1 MGAASELSQGT
12 TAGVIGAESRDY
24 AVDRF
29 YDEAF
34 EPSGRPRPHYEG
46 ALATL
51 DALDLSEVA
60 DRVTEEIEG
69 MGVAFGSPPH
79 AKPFHVDPVPRILAA
94 AEWDLVERSLSQRV
108 RALRAFTAD
117 VYGARRIVSDG
128 VVPERAVETC
138 AYFEPWMLGVEV
150 PEWAYMPVA
159 GMDLVRGS
167 DGKLAVLEDNV
178 RTPSG
183 LTYAAAAR
191 TAADR
196 HLPAAPAG
204 RRSLAPAFDRLGA
217 ALRAAAPDGDGDPH
231 VVLLSDGPGN
241 SAWYEHRVLARRL
254 GIPLA
259 TPDDLYPSRGRLRV
273 LVDRRSLE
281 VDVVYRRTDEDR
293 LMDEN
298 GRPTWV
304 ADVLLD
310 PCRTGRLACVNAFGG
325 GVADD
330 KLIHAYVDAM
340 VQFYLDERPLMRSV
354 PTYDL
359 SVPAVR
365 EGILER
371 IDEVVV
377 KPRAG
382 HGGYGILVGPHARK
396 EDLERAASRIE
407 AEPGEWVAQETVM
420 LSTHPTVDA
429 GALAPRHVDLRAFVM
444 SDDVNVDVAAGGL
457 TRFGR
462 AAGALVVN
470 SSQNGGGKDTWV
482 MS

>member
-1 MGAASELSQGT
+1 MGAASASSLPQDAVTG
-12 TAGVIGAESRDY
+12 AGVPKY
-24 AVDRF
+24 AVGDF

-34 EPSGRPRPHYEG
+34 ESSGSVRPHYEG
-46 ALATL
+46 ALRTL
-51 DALDLSEVA
+51 GQMDLTVLAE
-60 DRVTEEIEG
+60 RVTEEIER
-69 MGVAFGSPPH
+69 MGVAFGSPPD
-79 AKPFHVDPVPRILAA
+79 AERFHVDPVPRIMAA
-94 AEWDLVERSLSQRV
+94 AEWGLVERALSQRV

-117 VYGARRIVSDG
+117 VYGPRRIVADG

-150 PEWAYMPVA
+150 PEWSYMPVA

-167 DGKLAVLEDNV
+167 DGRLAVLEDNV

-196 HLPAAPAG
+196 HLPAAPPE

-217 ALRAAAPDGDGDPH
+217 ALRASAPDGHGDPH
-231 VVLLSDGPGN
+231 VILLSDGPAN
-241 SAWYEHRVLARRL
+241 SAWYEHRALARSL
-254 GIPLA
+254 DIPLV

-273 LVDRRSLE
+273 LVDRRSRE

-293 LMDEN
+293 LMDEH

-310 PCRTGRLACVNAFGG
+310 PCRTGRLTCVNAFGG

-340 VQFYLDERPLMRSV
+340 VRFYLDEQPLIRSV

-359 SVPAVR
+359 GVPAVR
-365 EGILER
+365 ESILER

-382 HGGYGILVGPHARK
+382 HGGYGILVGPHARR
-396 EDLERAASRIE
+396 EDLERAAGQIK
-407 AEPGEWVAQETVM
+407 AEPGEWVAQETVS

-429 GALAPRHVDLRAFVM
+429 GTLAPRHVDLRAFVM
-444 SDDVNVDVAAGGL
+444 SDDVQVEVAAGGL

-462 AAGALVVN
+462 DAGALVVN

>member
-1 MGAASELSQGT
+1 
-12 TAGVIGAESRDY
+12 
-24 AVDRF
+24 
-29 YDEAF
+29 
-34 EPSGRPRPHYEG
+34 
-46 ALATL
+46 
-51 DALDLSEVA
+51 
-60 DRVTEEIEG
+60 

-79 AKPFHVDPVPRILAA
+79 AEPFHIDPVPRIMAA
-94 AEWDLVERSLSQRV
+94 AEWDLVERALSQRV

-117 VYGARRIVSDG
+117 VYGSRRIVSEG

-150 PEWAYMPVA
+150 PEWSYMPVA
-159 GMDLVRGS
+159 GMDLVRGA
-167 DGKLAVLEDNV
+167 DGRLAVLEDNV

-196 HLPAAPAG
+196 HLPPAPPE
-204 RRSLAPAFDRLGA
+204 RRSLAPAFERLGA
-217 ALRAAAPDGDGDPH
+217 ALRAAAPHGGGDPH
-231 VVLLSDGPGN
+231 VIMLSDGPGN
-241 SAWYEHRVLARRL
+241 SAWYEHRELARQL

-273 LVDRRSLE
+273 LADRRSRE

-293 LMDEN
+293 LMDER

-310 PCRTGRLACVNAFGG
+310 PCRSGTLACVNAFGG

-340 VQFYLDERPLMRSV
+340 VRFYLDEKPLMRSV

-365 EGILER
+365 ESILGR

-382 HGGYGILVGPHARK
+382 HGGYGILVGPHARR
-396 EDLERAASRIE
+396 EDLDRAASQIE
-407 AEPGEWVAQETVM
+407 AEPGEWVAQETVS

-444 SDDVNVDVAAGGL
+444 SDDVRVDVAAGGL

-462 AAGALVVN
+462 DAGALVVN